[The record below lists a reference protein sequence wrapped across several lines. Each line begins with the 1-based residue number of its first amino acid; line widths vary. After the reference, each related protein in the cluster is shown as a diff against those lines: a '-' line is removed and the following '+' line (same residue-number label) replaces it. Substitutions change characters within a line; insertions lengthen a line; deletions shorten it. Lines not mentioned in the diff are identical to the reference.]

1 VTQAVSHHGQAVLEP
16 LQINKNKNRN
26 RNRNKNKITKTITK
40 LE

>member
-26 RNRNKNKITKTITK
+26 RNKNKISKTITK